1 MKKLSYL
8 FLAFLGLAFVVISCS
23 DDDDDPGAVPGAPT
37 VTAPPQTTVGAGE
50 TATVSFTVNIPGGF
64 ANAGVTGVGG
74 TATIS
79 QSLTSGATSG
89 TIQVE
94 FTADQAAGAG
104 SAVLAVTD
112 ANNLAASQTAVFTIE
127 GQETTIPVTEN
138 ISSDVT
144 WTAGNEYILTTRVTV
159 LDGATLTIEPGTLI
173 KGEAGTGA
181 NATALLVARGGKLM
195 AEGTAAAP
203 IIFTSVADNITSEQI
218 AAGDFIS
225 PNLDESINGLWG
237 GVLVLGYGVIS
248 ASADEV
254 QIEGIPTTDPN
265 GLYGGTDDGDDS
277 GIISYVSIRHGGT
290 NIGAGNEINGLT
302 LGAVG
307 STTQISNVE
316 IVANQDDG
324 IEWFGGSVDITNALV
339 WNVGDDAI
347 DTDQA
352 WNGVLDD
359 FLVVTP
365 VGSCFELDGPEGDDD
380 AYFMGDRDPK
390 NHTLQN
396 GSIYAGDS
404 PSAADFDE
412 DTNVDLMMVYF
423 KGFDDDESAQAVQGF
438 AEMVYGTMTG
448 NEITPGPDFTSAEIM
463 EDVPAGNYT
472 EVAEDANTVGSTA
485 DYTWT
490 WASQSGAL
498 AGIGLE

>member
-1 MKKLSYL
+1 MKKLRFLLL
-8 FLAFLGLAFVVISCS
+8 FLAGLGFTIVSCS
-23 DDDDDPGAVPGAPT
+23 DDDDEPGGNPSSPTITAPAPT
-37 VTAPPQTTVGAGE
+37 DVAAGGTVSLSFS
-50 TATVSFTVNIPGGF
+50 ATVPGGF
-64 ANAGVTGVGG
+64 NSSSV
-74 TATIS
+74 TATGGS
-79 QSLTSGATSG
+79 ATVTSDLTAGATSG
-89 TIQVE
+89 TIGVD
-94 FTADQAAGAG
+94 FTADNTAGAG
-104 SAVLAVTD
+104 SVTLLVTDGNAQGSAATAVLNITAEESTVTVTD
-112 ANNLAASQTAVFTIE
+112 
-127 GQETTIPVTEN
+127 N
-138 ISSDVT
+138 IASDVT
-144 WTAGNEYILTTRVTV
+144 WTADKEYILAGRITV

-203 IIFTSVADNITSEQI
+203 IIFTSVADNITSAQI
-218 AAGDFIS
+218 AGGDFIS

-237 GVLVLGYGVIS
+237 GVLVLGYAEIS

-254 QIEGIPTTDPN
+254 QIEGIPTTDTN
-265 GLYGGTDDGDDS
+265 GLYGGDNDADDS

-307 STTQISNVE
+307 STTSISNVE

-324 IEWFGGSVDITNALV
+324 IEWFGGSANITNALV

-359 FLVVTP
+359 FIVVNP

-380 AYFMGDRDPK
+380 AYFMSDRDPLNHNLK
-390 NHTLQN
+390 NGT
-396 GSIYAGDS
+396 IYVGNS
-404 PSAADFDE
+404 PSAADFDD
-412 DTNVDLMMVYF
+412 DTNVDMEAVYF
-423 KGFDDDESAQAVQGF
+423 FGFDDDENSQEVQGF
-438 AEMVYGTMTG
+438 AGMANGTMTNIEVTAG
-448 NEITPGPDFTSAEIM
+448 AGFTAAEIFV
-463 EDVPAGNYT
+463 DVPGANYT
-472 EVAEDANTVGSTA
+472 EVAEGSNSVGSTA
-485 DYTWT
+485 DYSWT

-498 AGIGLE
+498 AGIGL